1 MLGPLFKPSAD
12 DLKFIAYQALKT
24 PIRSSSVMDA
34 RVGRMIHIKDET
46 VQRSGSFKFRGAV
59 LGMRNA
65 ERGIVAAGAGNF
77 PIAVGL
83 AAQALNKPACLIMPS
98 DAPAFKRE
106 QARKTGAEIKVAA
119 RSELADYARM
129 EAQKRGWRELHA
141 FEDMEMIAGSYTL
154 GSEVAVAIQAGS
166 TASDAVVVACGGGG
180 LAAGVA
186 LALRSQSISAAIY
199 VVEPA
204 TYQRYARAREA
215 GMSVRINPTGDTLC
229 DALRSRQIGTQA
241 FEILEQSNVRVCAVG
256 DELVHD
262 ASVLLHGTC
271 GVRVEPS
278 GALAMGAVLGDVV
291 PREHSRVWIIAC
303 GGNV

>member
-1 MLGPLFKPSAD
+1 MPGSLFAPSAD
-12 DLKFIAYQALKT
+12 DLKFITHQAVKT
-24 PIRSSSVMDA
+24 PMRSSSVMDA

-59 LGMRNA
+59 LGVRNA
-65 ERGIVAAGAGNF
+65 ERGVVAAGAGNF
-77 PIAVGL
+77 PVAVGL
-83 AAQALNKPACLIMPS
+83 AAQALDKPACLIMPS

-106 QARKTGAEIKVAA
+106 QARKTGAEIKIAA
-119 RSELADYARM
+119 RSELAHYAAT

-154 GSEVAVAIQAGS
+154 GSEVATAIQAS
-166 TASDAVVVACGGGG
+166 TTASDAVVVACGGGG

-204 TYQRYARAREA
+204 THPRYARAREA
-215 GMSVRINPTGDTLC
+215 GMPVRIDPTGDTLC
-229 DALRSRQIGTQA
+229 DALRSRQVGARA
-241 FEILEQSNVRVCAVG
+241 FEILEQSNVHVRAVG
-256 DELVHD
+256 DELVQD
-262 ASVLLHGTC
+262 ASVRLQETC
-271 GVRVEPS
+271 GIRVEPS
-278 GALAMGAVLGDVV
+278 GALAMGAVLGGAV
-291 PREHSRVWIIAC
+291 PNVHSRVWVIAC